1 MKRLTVAVG
10 VSTGLVF
17 LAGPVAAQYRYTDDK
32 GVSKVT
38 QYKLDVPKDYRD
50 AAAWVGRTGI
60 GKPALSEEARQTKLR
75 DEAYRRIGAADAAL
89 VPYRAAEKAQQAEAA
104 RVNAVNQAAAKDR
117 AQKQAIQKQEQ
128 TERRAE
134 RRADEALSLQRE
146 SVELERQ
153 RAHAEQIRLNNDTQ
167 RLLYRGR

>member
-50 AAAWVGRTGI
+50 AAVWVGATDVAG
-60 GKPALSEEARQTKLR
+60 PASGMVKCPQ
-75 DEAYRRIGAADAAL
+75 ADGSSSPCQKSGL
-89 VPYRAAEKAQQAEAA
+89 AEK
-104 RVNAVNQAAAKDR
+104 
-117 AQKQAIQKQEQ
+117 
-128 TERRAE
+128 
-134 RRADEALSLQRE
+134 
-146 SVELERQ
+146 
-153 RAHAEQIRLNNDTQ
+153 
-167 RLLYRGR
+167 

>member
-17 LAGPVAAQYRYTDDK
+17 LAGPLAAQYRYTDDK

>member
-1 MKRLTVAVG
+1 

>member
-1 MKRLTVAVG
+1 

-17 LAGPVAAQYRYTDDK
+17 LAGPLAAQYRYTDDK

-117 AQKQAIQKQEQ
+117 AQKQAIQKQAIQKQEQ

>member
-1 MKRLTVAVG
+1 

-17 LAGPVAAQYRYTDDK
+17 LAGPLAAQYRYTDDK

-153 RAHAEQIRLNNDTQ
+153 RAHAEQIRLNNETQ

>member
-1 MKRLTVAVG
+1 

-17 LAGPVAAQYRYTDDK
+17 LAGPLAAQYRYTDDK